1 MFRCSVYEKAYLKAV
16 EMSALAGNKEYENYF
31 SGMVQGILDEKAKH
45 LKRAEERGEKIEQK
59 EILRATK
66 DYTNLL
72 TKAYTEG
79 TLADIA
85 AAICPCSKLYAF
97 IGREITRAFPDH
109 HHLYS
114 EWINTYSGGSIDEST
129 AILDKIIDEV
139 ATEENKESLRFYYSE
154 AMRLEFEFFNQQS
167 HVPTLSTS
175 NIFLVGHG
183 DIACSEKVV
192 ECPHVADGTV
202 DREGL
207 ATFVRNLVPGEKK
220 MCETMAAMDAHIQ
233 QMSVEYGKT
242 VVPVASLGEG
252 MSLAYGSFY
261 ELPALLKASV
271 AVLVKPSASELA
283 AVASYGLKTRRLL
296 LCGGFATD
304 AFPRDTVFFVE
315 TLFELGMM
323 LMGPAFYPRQHF
335 DTLPTALIIAGSDS
349 GGGAGMQAD
358 MKACAAL
365 GVFSTTAFTAMTAQN
380 TQGCQ
385 DVFCLP
391 LEMIEK
397 QIDSVMSDF
406 QIDCVKTGM
415 LGSKEVAHLVARKL
429 REYKPKRVVVDPCM
443 ICRSGH
449 KIMDEVTVPV
459 VKAELI
465 PLADIITPNFF
476 EAETLLERKIPHT
489 KEGLI
494 AACRD
499 LHKLGC
505 PNVYLKGGRVEG
517 TDEALDVLCN
527 EKGDYE
533 LFEVPYVHTRNT
545 HGTGCTLASSIAA
558 GLAKGLS
565 VEEAVKEAKEYVN
578 GAVQASRFLHLGKG
592 KQGPVNHLYRVFP
605 CWKH

>member
-233 QMSVEYGKT
+233 QMSVDGANGNDYC
-242 VVPVASLGEG
+242 
-252 MSLAYGSFY
+252 Y
-261 ELPALLKASV
+261 ELQNTAWVMYPDMDTV
-271 AVLVKPSASELA
+271 DA
-283 AVASYGLKTRRLL
+283 AVKAME
-296 LCGGFATD
+296 
-304 AFPRDTVFFVE
+304 TV
-315 TLFELGMM
+315 T
-323 LMGPAFYPRQHF
+323 H
-335 DTLPTALIIAGSDS
+335 
-349 GGGAGMQAD
+349 
-358 MKACAAL
+358 
-365 GVFSTTAFTAMTAQN
+365 
-380 TQGCQ
+380 
-385 DVFCLP
+385 
-391 LEMIEK
+391 
-397 QIDSVMSDF
+397 
-406 QIDCVKTGM
+406 
-415 LGSKEVAHLVARKL
+415 
-429 REYKPKRVVVDPCM
+429 
-443 ICRSGH
+443 
-449 KIMDEVTVPV
+449 
-459 VKAELI
+459 
-465 PLADIITPNFF
+465 
-476 EAETLLERKIPHT
+476 
-489 KEGLI
+489 
-494 AACRD
+494 
-499 LHKLGC
+499 
-505 PNVYLKGGRVEG
+505 GGRPDLE
-517 TDEALDVLCN
+517 
-527 EKGDYE
+527 
-533 LFEVPYVHTRNT
+533 
-545 HGTGCTLASSIAA
+545 
-558 GLAKGLS
+558 
-565 VEEAVKEAKEYVN
+565 
-578 GAVQASRFLHLGKG
+578 
-592 KQGPVNHLYRVFP
+592 
-605 CWKH
+605 